1 MNYEY
6 VKYEVKDQIAWV
18 TINREEVRNA
28 LHQPAHVE
36 LYNIWN
42 LIDQDPNIRVAV
54 LTGAGDK
61 SFSAGNDLK
70 FSTELAKK
78 GLNHNKLGNMPLGG
92 FGGITNPR
100 YRMSKPIIAAV
111 NGFALGGGFE
121 LALACDIIIA
131 AEHAQFGLPEPTVG
145 LVAGAGGMHRLP
157 RQIPYKVAMGMMLT
171 ARRLSAQDAF
181 GYGLVNQVCALD
193 DLYSVALEWASDI
206 IKCAPLAIQ
215 GTKEASTIGFD
226 LPLEAAF
233 NKTYYWIDLHMASPD
248 RLEGMSAFVEK
259 RSPQWKGS
267 V

>member
-6 VKYEVKDQIAWV
+6 VKFEVKNQVAWV

-36 LYNIWN
+36 LYSIWN
-42 LIDQDPNIRVAV
+42 MIDQDPNIRVAV

-78 GLNHNKLGNMPLGG
+78 GLDHNKLGNMP
-92 FGGITNPR
+92 
-100 YRMSKPIIAAV
+100 
-111 NGFALGGGFE
+111 LGGGFE

-131 AEHAQFGLPEPTVG
+131 ADHAQFGLPEPTVG

-181 GYGLVNQVCALD
+181 GYGLVNQICPLD
-193 DLYSVALEWASDI
+193 DLYSVVSEWASDI

-215 GTKEASTIGFD
+215 GTKQASTIGFD

-259 RSPQWKGS
+259 RSPRWKGS

>member
-1 MNYEY
+1 M
-6 VKYEVKDQIAWV
+6 DF
-18 TINREEVRNA
+18 
-28 LHQPAHVE
+28 
-36 LYNIWN
+36 
-42 LIDQDPNIRVAV
+42 
-54 LTGAGDK
+54 
-61 SFSAGNDLK
+61 SFSLENEDFRSQLISFLDESLPEDWNNLGNGSPYSPVNLE
-70 FSTELAKK
+70 FTQAMSTELAKK
-78 GLNHNKLGNMPLGG
+78 GLDHNKLGNMPLGG

-100 YRMSKPIIAAV
+100 YRMSKPLIAAV

-131 AEHAQFGLPEPTVG
+131 ADHAQFGLPEPTVG

-181 GYGLVNQVCALD
+181 GYGLVNQVCTLD
-193 DLYSVALEWASDI
+193 NLYSVVSEWASDI

-215 GTKEASTIGFD
+215 GTKEASTLGFD

>member
-1 MNYEY
+1 MDYQY
-6 VKYEVKDQIAWV
+6 VKYEVKDQVAWV

-36 LYNIWN
+36 LFSIWN
-42 LIDQDPNIRVAV
+42 QIDNNPDIRVAV

-78 GLNHNKLGNMPLGG
+78 GLDHNKLGNMPLGG

-100 YRMSKPIIAAV
+100 YRMSKPLIAAV

-131 AEHAQFGLPEPTVG
+131 ADHAQFGLPEPTVG
-145 LVAGAGGMHRLP
+145 LVA
-157 RQIPYKVAMGMMLT
+157 MGIMLT

-181 GYGLVNQVCALD
+181 SYGLVNQVCPLD
-193 DLYSVALEWASDI
+193 KLYSVVSEWASDI

-259 RSPQWKGS
+259 RTPQWKGS